1 MVGLAAGI
9 RIVAPNYLVVQSSVD
24 ADAFREAVDDA
35 GRGRVGAAAVIDVGF
50 ATSYALV
57 AASFIK
63 RPCAVTGLGAA
74 MVATGAASDVAE
86 NLLLLVGVARPARLS
101 DRTVRAMRR
110 CGSLKWIGLIVGA
123 VVIVADRIELAESR
137 PPCGRC

>member
-1 MVGLAAGI
+1 
-9 RIVAPNYLVVQSSVD
+9 
-24 ADAFREAVDDA
+24 VDDA

-63 RPCAVTGLGAA
+63 RPGAVTGLGAA
-74 MVATGAASDVAE
+74 VVAAGAASDVVE
-86 NLLLLVGVARPARLS
+86 NLLLLVGAARPRRLS
-101 DRTVRAMRR
+101 DRTVKAMRT

-123 VVIVADRIELAESR
+123 VVIVATAPGRRRPNRLASGVR
-137 PPCGRC
+137 TA